1 MPPESEQLIADVSQ
15 TTGTQVLV
23 TGGGGFLGRAIVEHL
38 LAAGFSVR
46 SFARSDYPE
55 LRQRGVEVIRGDLTD
70 PEAVKRACDGCA
82 VVFHNAAKAG
92 VWGDYESF
100 YRPNVVGTKNIL
112 AACGSAGVG
121 RLVFTSSA
129 SVVFGD
135 ADMEGVDESV
145 PYPSHPRSPYT
156 ATKAEGERLVL
167 AADSPALRTISL
179 RPHLIWG
186 PGDTQIVPRILAQ
199 ARAGK
204 ILRVGAGE
212 NIIDT
217 TYIDNVAA
225 AHLLA
230 AAALRDNPYASGR
243 AYFISNGEPVN
254 LWDFIN
260 SILAMAGIPPIRRGI
275 PKSVAVLMGT
285 VIESIHSALKL
296 PGEPRMTRFLAEE
309 LATSH
314 WFDISAARGELKYE
328 PHISMEEGLRRL
340 QAWLQGQAF
349 SSTPNTPPL
358 RQEST
363 NRPG

>member
-1 MPPESEQLIADVSQ
+1 MPQKNEELNTGSSQ
-15 TTGTQVLV
+15 TTGTQALV
-23 TGGGGFLGRAIVEHL
+23 TGGGGFLGRAIVDHL
-38 LAAGFSVR
+38 LAAGYAVR
-46 SFARSDYPE
+46 SFARGDYPE
-55 LRQRGVEVIRGDLTD
+55 LRQRGVTVIRGDLTD
-70 PEAVKRACDGCA
+70 PEAVKLACAGCA

-100 YRPNVVGTKNIL
+100 SRPNVLGTKNIL

-129 SVVFGD
+129 SVVFGA
-135 ADMEGVDESV
+135 ADMAGVDEAV
-145 PYPSHPRSPYT
+145 PYPSRPRSPYT

-167 AADSPALRTISL
+167 AADSPALRTVSL

-186 PGDTQIVPRILAQ
+186 PGDTQIIPRILAQ

-204 ILRVGAGE
+204 ILRVGAGK

-217 TYIDNVAA
+217 TYIDNAAA

-230 AAALRDNPYASGR
+230 ATALRDNPHASGR

-254 LWDFIN
+254 LWDFVN
-260 SILAMAGIPPIRRGI
+260 RILSMADIPPIRRGV

-285 VIESIHSALKL
+285 VIESIHSALRL

-314 WFDISAARGELKYE
+314 WFDISAARRELKYE
-328 PHISMEEGLRRL
+328 PQVSMEAGLRRL
-340 QAWLQGQAF
+340 QSWLQGWSSF
-349 SSTPNTPPL
+349 SL
-358 RQEST
+358 
-363 NRPG
+363 

>member
-1 MPPESEQLIADVSQ
+1 MNCEGREIISEAPQPA
-15 TTGTQVLV
+15 GTQVLV

-38 LAAGFSVR
+38 LAAGYAVR
-46 SFARSDYPE
+46 SFARGDYPE
-55 LRQRGVEVIRGDLTD
+55 LRQRGVTVIRGDLTD

-92 VWGDYESF
+92 VWGDYDSF
-100 YRPNVVGTKNIL
+100 YRSNVMGTKNIL
-112 AACGSAGVG
+112 AACGHAGVG

-156 ATKAEGERLVL
+156 ATKAEGERHVL
-167 AADSPALRTISL
+167 TADSPALRTLSL

-186 PGDTQIVPRILAQ
+186 PGDTQIIPRILAQ

-204 ILRVGAGE
+204 IVRVGAGK

-230 AAALRDNPYASGR
+230 ADALRDNPRASGR

-254 LWDFIN
+254 LWDFVN
-260 SILAMAGIPPIRRGI
+260 RILAMAGIPPIRRGI
-275 PKSVAVLMGT
+275 PKSVAVLLGA
-285 VIESIHSALKL
+285 VVEAIHLALKL

-309 LATSH
+309 LSTSH
-314 WFDISAARGELKYE
+314 WFDISAARRELKYA
-328 PHISMEEGLRRL
+328 PQVSVEEGLRRL
-340 QAWLQGQAF
+340 QSWLQGQGCTSILSA
-349 SSTPNTPPL
+349 PPF
-358 RQEST
+358 RREST
-363 NRPG
+363 NRPE

>member
-1 MPPESEQLIADVSQ
+1 MNTEERELISRAPPIPAV
-15 TTGTQVLV
+15 TTQVLV
-23 TGGGGFLGRAIVEHL
+23 TGGGGFLGGAIVDQL
-38 LAAGFSVR
+38 LAAGYAVR
-46 SFARSDYPE
+46 SFARGDYPK
-55 LRQRGVEVIRGDLTD
+55 LRQRGVTVIRGDLTD
-70 PEAVKRACDGCA
+70 LEAVRRACEGCA

-92 VWGDYESF
+92 VWGDFESF
-100 YRPNVVGTKNIL
+100 HRPNVVGTENVL
-112 AACGSAGVG
+112 AACGRAGVG

-135 ADMEGVDESV
+135 ADMEGVNESV

-156 ATKAEGERLVL
+156 ATKAEAERMVL
-167 AADSPALRTISL
+167 AADSPSLRTVSL

-186 PGDTQIVPRILAQ
+186 PGDTQIIPRILAQ

-230 AAALRDNPYASGR
+230 AAALRDNPHASGR

-254 LWDFIN
+254 LWNFVN
-260 SILAMAGIPPIRRGI
+260 RILELAGIPPVRRGI
-275 PKSVAVLMGT
+275 PKSVAVILGG
-285 VIESIHSALKL
+285 VIEIIHLALKL

-309 LATSH
+309 LSTSH
-314 WFDISAARGELKYE
+314 WFDISAARRELKYE
-328 PHISMEEGLRRL
+328 PQVSMEEGLRRL
-340 QAWLQGQAF
+340 QPWLK
-349 SSTPNTPPL
+349 N
-358 RQEST
+358 
-363 NRPG
+363 

>member
-1 MPPESEQLIADVSQ
+1 MTDISQ
-15 TTGTQVLV
+15 PAGTQVLV

-38 LAAGFSVR
+38 LAAGYAVR
-46 SFARSDYPE
+46 SFARGDYPE
-55 LRQRGVEVIRGDLTD
+55 LRQRGVTVIRGDLTD

-92 VWGDYESF
+92 VWGDFDSF
-100 YRPNVVGTKNIL
+100 YRPNVAGVKNVL
-112 AACGSAGVG
+112 AACLSAGVG

-135 ADMEGVDESV
+135 ADMAGVDESV
-145 PYPSHPRSPYT
+145 PYPPHPRSPYT

-167 AADSPALRTISL
+167 AADSPSLRTISL

-186 PGDTQIVPRILAQ
+186 PGDTQIIPRILAQ

-204 ILRVGAGE
+204 ILRVGDGK

-217 TYIDNVAA
+217 TYINNVAA

-230 AAALRDNPYASGR
+230 AAALRDNPHASGR

-254 LWDFIN
+254 LWDFVN
-260 SILAMAGIPPIRRGI
+260 RILALAGIPPVRRGI
-275 PKSVAVLMGT
+275 PKSVAVLLGW
-285 VIESIHSALKL
+285 VIESIHLILKL

-309 LATSH
+309 LSTSH
-314 WFDISAARGELKYE
+314 WFDIGAARRELKYE
-328 PHISMEEGLRRL
+328 PQVSMEEGLRRL
-340 QAWLQGQAF
+340 QSWLQDQDGRAEHTHNGEEQ
-349 SSTPNTPPL
+349 
-358 RQEST
+358 
-363 NRPG
+363 PGADPGGRS